1 MNSRTE
7 RRGRPKLTEEQRRIH
22 CLDRRVN
29 VPVSDELYERLER
42 VVEPPDTFAAYVRRL
57 LERELNSSAA

>member
-1 MNSRTE
+1 MESGTE

-29 VPVSDELYERLER
+29 VPVSDELYERLNEAVR
-42 VVEPPDTFAAYVRRL
+42 PPDTFAAYVRRL
-57 LERELNSSAA
+57 LERELNGSAA